1 MKFVLSKQFKKL
13 NTQEVK
19 ANIDLLLHGN
29 KSFSYH
35 LNKEIFQAVH
45 QYKSDNHRFI

>member
-19 ANIDLLLHGN
+19 ANKAEQN
-29 KSFSYH
+29 KCIMEDY
-35 LNKEIFQAVH
+35 
-45 QYKSDNHRFI
+45 D